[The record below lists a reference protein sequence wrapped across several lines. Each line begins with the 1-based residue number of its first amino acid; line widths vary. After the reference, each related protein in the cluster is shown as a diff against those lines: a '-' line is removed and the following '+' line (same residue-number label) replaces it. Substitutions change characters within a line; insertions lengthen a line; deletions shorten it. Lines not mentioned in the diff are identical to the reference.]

1 MTVNWLCV
9 VGRVYPVAASLV
21 AFDATER
28 HSRLAMSLLSAR
40 SMPMAPYYIGSR
52 LGVVLYTMRRRPC
65 RFAPCR
71 LDAGDNTGPV
81 VVVVVG
87 NVGDNSVSSYRMHAS
102 ETHVPTAEAT
112 SVMWS
117 GVDMG
122 QPSTNDGPTCNTPRQ
137 YSR

>member
-1 MTVNWLCV
+1 MRPPGRLLTAGVNWLCV

-28 HSRLAMSLLSAR
+28 HSRLALSLLSAR

-81 VVVVVG
+81 
-87 NVGDNSVSSYRMHAS
+87 SVSSYRMHAS
-102 ETHVPTAEAT
+102 ETHVPTADAT

-122 QPSTNDGPTCNTPRQ
+122 QPSTTDGPTCNTPRQ
-137 YSR
+137 HSR